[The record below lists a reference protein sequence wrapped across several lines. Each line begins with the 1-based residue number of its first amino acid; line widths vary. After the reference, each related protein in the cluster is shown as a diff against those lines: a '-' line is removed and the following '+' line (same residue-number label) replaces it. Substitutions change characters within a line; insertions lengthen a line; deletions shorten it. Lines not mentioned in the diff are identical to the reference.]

1 MLEIKKISKKYA
13 SRSIINNFSVS
24 LPNKGMILLH
34 GENGSGKT
42 TLLKII
48 SNNIK
53 YDGKVVLPEG
63 LKTTDIFYLASEEH
77 LYDYLKVSE
86 KAKLL
91 LNDNELSIFNDYVN
105 KYDLE
110 YILNYKVGKLSSG
123 ERQKFELIIALSRKA
138 PITLLDEPL
147 EYVDKESKPLFIEEI
162 INLSKDS
169 LVIES
174 SPKDYHDADYILEFE
189 MNKIDVVC
197 NNKNVNS
204 ITETGIKHKIR
215 VKDYFKVLFRRNGLL
230 SLSFNLVI
238 MLLVCLFTSSILL
251 FNTSAYNQVESVINK
266 YDTGLY
272 YSDSTNADS
281 RTLINNSNLDTNFT
295 YPILELGKLV
305 PTKVTDESGNV
316 MKEMKYHTSYYPER
330 LIEIDHIY
338 VKGEKVE
345 LCNGEVYVP
354 DYVWDMTLTSD
365 KVDGIPAP
373 IDNEYKDSEVL
384 SSFSGLNKGLT
395 LTIKKYDTD
404 YKEYIPTTDKSVDEL
419 GYNEELSL
427 FNERKAKYY
436 DIAIMNKTTLM
447 YFLDNF
453 RGMSKDTL
461 DKYVENTDGYDKN
474 GMYHINDL
482 LLFKYK
488 GLDVL
493 YGKWNLEAYNINDNE
508 FYCNKEFASKYLNLT
523 PTEYMKVKNDK
534 INPHYFDF
542 EIAGVKY
549 ENMKFKQFVG
559 GEIKQYPI
567 LFLSY
572 NDSNKLY
579 TEGKFNEIES
589 YELECKDIISTNSIN
604 ELLDPDVEF
613 MSKNHYDTLVNN
625 KNYLD
630 TTFKNGIVISI
641 VLMVVLSIIYLLFIY
656 KNEMH
661 SYKALKNKGY
671 NSLTV
676 IMSSYLLR
684 VIIFA
689 ALLLVGFFI
698 AEAIINI
705 LAIIFKIII

>member
-316 MKEMKYHTSYYPER
+316 KKEMKYHTSYYPER

-461 DKYVENTDGYDKN
+461 DKYIESTDGYDKN
-474 GMYHINDL
+474 GMYTINDL

-508 FYCNKEFASKYLNLT
+508 FYCTA
-523 PTEYMKVKNDK
+523 
-534 INPHYFDF
+534 
-542 EIAGVKY
+542 
-549 ENMKFKQFVG
+549 
-559 GEIKQYPI
+559 
-567 LFLSY
+567 
-572 NDSNKLY
+572 
-579 TEGKFNEIES
+579 
-589 YELECKDIISTNSIN
+589 
-604 ELLDPDVEF
+604 
-613 MSKNHYDTLVNN
+613 
-625 KNYLD
+625 
-630 TTFKNGIVISI
+630 
-641 VLMVVLSIIYLLFIY
+641 
-656 KNEMH
+656 
-661 SYKALKNKGY
+661 
-671 NSLTV
+671 
-676 IMSSYLLR
+676 
-684 VIIFA
+684 
-689 ALLLVGFFI
+689 
-698 AEAIINI
+698 
-705 LAIIFKIII
+705 